1 MSTAD
6 ANDNIL
12 EVLCL
17 INWFDVFTTDGSTAW
32 AQQKIMT
39 KSKMSSVAVRTR
51 SGYFANLQMEEL
63 WLSGHIAAVLA
74 VGALG

>member
-6 ANDNIL
+6 KNDNIL
-12 EVLCL
+12 EVLRL
-17 INWFDVFTTDGSTAW
+17 VNWFDVFTTDGSTAW
-32 AQQKIMT
+32 VQQKIS
-39 KSKMSSVAVRTR
+39 KSKMSNVAVRTH
-51 SGYFANLQMEEL
+51 SGYFTNLQMEEL